1 MDGTVNRMRD
11 QPYRYALGD
20 EAGETGFRFGRGS
33 TTFFVYS
40 ILLVDDLQPLREYV
54 DEMRNRLGVAGLEEF
69 KFHNSSD
76 ANRRAFLGEL
86 RALDFTVRS
95 LAINKSR
102 LPLSSHKMDKL
113 GFFAFVLNDL
123 IRRIP
128 AAELGQTYLILDR
141 FDGVEKTVRLLRR
154 QLRASSRQDSIGK
167 IAARRSRGENALQVA
182 DMVAGAI
189 LRSARTGYHSWYRP
203 IWEKVLLWEYEY
215 DENPPS

>member
-1 MDGTVNRMRD
+1 MRD

-20 EAGETGFRFGRGS
+20 EAGETGFRFGQGS

-40 ILLVDDLQPLREYV
+40 ILLVDDLQPLREYI
-54 DEMRNRLGVAGLEEF
+54 DEMRDRLGVAGLEEF

-76 ANRRAFLGEL
+76 ANRRAFLHGL
-86 RALDFTVRS
+86 RALDFTVRA

-102 LPLSSHKMDKL
+102 LPLCFHQMGKL
-113 GFFAFVLNDL
+113 DFFAFVLNDL

-154 QLRASSRQDSIGK
+154 QLRASSRPDSIGK

-189 LRSARTGYHSWYRP
+189 LRSARTGDHSWYRP